1 MLNLNSVMVGTQN
14 PEKMVKFYNE
24 VFGKKPDMEESGWA
38 GWMAGSSFFSIGAHD
53 QVKGN
58 STQPERVIFN
68 FETPNVKEEFE
79 RIKAIDG
86 VVVVKEPYQMGEQK
100 DFLIA
105 TFADPDGNYFQ
116 LMSPWEGK

>member
-1 MLNLNSVMVGTQN
+1 MLNLNSVMVGTQK

-38 GWMAGSSFFSIGAHD
+38 GWMVGKTFFSIGTHD
-53 QVKGN
+53 QVKGA

-68 FETPNVKEEFE
+68 FETSSVKEEFE
-79 RIKAIDG
+79 RIKALDG
-86 VVVVKEPYQMGEQK
+86 AEVIKKPYQMEEQK

-105 TFADPDGNYFQ
+105 TLADPDGNYFQ